1 MLKRTL
7 CFSNRGFLRCASQQL
22 VYETEVDGEK
32 QARTF
37 PIEDLG
43 FVVIE
48 TSQVT
53 LTAYALQALAANN
66 TAVVFCDAS
75 CMPSAVLQPLMMHST
90 AQKHVQAQLEAT
102 EALKNRLWRQTIQAK
117 IRNQATLLAKSNKNA
132 SLRLMNLADQVK
144 NGDPGNC
151 EAQAARIYFSSHDLG
166 PTFRRDP
173 DGVMPNA
180 ALNYGYAILRAA
192 TARALVGSGLV
203 CIVGIHH
210 HNQYNSFVLAD
221 DIMEPYRPFVDDI
234 VLSQLELF
242 VSSQT
247 LTQPM
252 KAALLG
258 TLTTD
263 VMIETMRRPLMN
275 TLSYTT
281 ASLVRCFT
289 KEEKEI
295 HYPEF
300 PDAQ

>member
-1 MLKRTL
+1 MLKKTL
-7 CFSNRGFLRCASQQL
+7 CFSNRGFLRCANQQL
-22 VYETEVDGEK
+22 VYETETDGEK

-48 TSQVT
+48 TPQIT

-66 TAVVFCDAS
+66 TAVVFCDTS
-75 CMPSAVLQPLMMHST
+75 CMPSAVLQPLIMHST
-90 AQKHVQAQLEAT
+90 AQKHAQAQLEAT

-117 IRNQATLLAKSNKNA
+117 IHNQATLLAKSDKSA
-132 SLRLMNLADQVK
+132 SQRLMSLVEQVK

-151 EAQAARIYFSSHDLG
+151 EAQAARLYFSSQDLG

-192 TARALVGSGLV
+192 MARALVGSGLI
-203 CIVGIHH
+203 CMAGIHH

-234 VLSQLELF
+234 VFSQIELF

-252 KAALLG
+252 KAMLLG
-258 TLTTD
+258 ILTTD
-263 VMIETMRRPLMN
+263 VTIDAMRRPLMN
-275 TLSYTT
+275 ALSYTT

-300 PDAQ
+300 P

>member
-7 CFSNRGFLRCASQQL
+7 FFSSRGFLQCAHQQL
-22 VYETEVDGEK
+22 VYEAKVADEK
-32 QARTF
+32 QTRSF

-48 TSQVT
+48 TPQVT
-53 LTAYALQALAANN
+53 LTSYALQALAANN
-66 TAVVFCDAS
+66 TAVIFCDTT
-75 CMPSAVLQPLMMHST
+75 CMPSAVLQPLTMHST
-90 AQKHVQAQLEAT
+90 AQKHAQAQLEAT

-117 IRNQATLLAKSNKNA
+117 IRNQATLLAKTNKSA
-132 SLRLMNLADQVK
+132 SQKLKNLADKVK
-144 NGDPGNC
+144 NGDPENC
-151 EAQAARIYFSSHDLG
+151 EAQAARLYFSSHDLG

-173 DGVMPNA
+173 DGMMPNS

-192 TARALVGSGLV
+192 TARALVGSGLI
-203 CIVGIHH
+203 CMAGIHH

-234 VLSQLELF
+234 VFSQLELF
-242 VSSQT
+242 GSSPT

-258 TLTTD
+258 ILTTD
-263 VMIETMRRPLMN
+263 VMIEAMRRPLMN
-275 TLSYTT
+275 ALSYTT
-281 ASLVRCFT
+281 ASLVRCFM

-295 HYPEF
+295 RFPEF
-300 PDAQ
+300 PDA

>member
-7 CFSNRGFLRCASQQL
+7 CFSNRGFLRCDNQQL
-22 VYETEVDGEK
+22 IYEMEVADEK
-32 QARTF
+32 QTRSF

-48 TSQVT
+48 TPQVT
-53 LTAYALQALAANN
+53 LTSYALQSLAANN
-66 TAVVFCDAS
+66 TAVIFCDTT
-75 CMPSAVLQPLMMHST
+75 CMPSAVLQPLMMHSI
-90 AQKHVQAQLEAT
+90 AQKHAQAQLEAT

-117 IRNQATLLAKSNKNA
+117 IRNQATLLAKTDKRA
-132 SLRLMNLADQVK
+132 SQKLMVLADQVK
-144 NGDPGNC
+144 NGDPENC
-151 EAQAARIYFSSHDLG
+151 EAQAARLYFSSHDLG

-192 TARALVGSGLV
+192 TARALVGSGLI
-203 CIVGIHH
+203 CMAGIHH

-234 VLSQLELF
+234 VFSQLELF
-242 VSSQT
+242 VSSTT

-263 VMIETMRRPLMN
+263 VMIDTMRRPLMN
-275 TLSYTT
+275 ALSYTT
-281 ASLVRCFT
+281 ASLVRCFM

-295 HYPEF
+295 RF
-300 PDAQ
+300 PGFPYA

>member
-7 CFSNRGFLRCASQQL
+7 CFSNRGFLRCANQQL
-22 VYETEVDGEK
+22 VYEMEVADEK
-32 QARTF
+32 QTRSF

-48 TSQVT
+48 TPQVT
-53 LTAYALQALAANN
+53 LTSYAIQALAANN
-66 TAVVFCDAS
+66 TAVIFCDTT

-90 AQKHVQAQLEAT
+90 AQKYAQAQLEAT

-117 IRNQATLLAKSNKNA
+117 IRNQAVLLAKTNKSA
-132 SLRLMNLADQVK
+132 SQKLRNISGKVK
-144 NGDPGNC
+144 NGDPENC
-151 EAQAARIYFSSHDLG
+151 EAQAARLYFSSHDLG

-192 TARALVGSGLV
+192 TARALVGSGLI
-203 CIVGIHH
+203 CMAGIHH

-234 VLSQLELF
+234 VFSQLELF
-242 VSSQT
+242 GSSPI
-247 LTQPM
+247 LTQSM
-252 KAALLG
+252 KATLLG

-263 VMIETMRRPLMN
+263 VMIEAMRRPLMN
-275 TLSYTT
+275 ALSYTT
-281 ASLVRCFT
+281 ASLVRCFM

-295 HYPEF
+295 RFPEF
-300 PDAQ
+300 PDA